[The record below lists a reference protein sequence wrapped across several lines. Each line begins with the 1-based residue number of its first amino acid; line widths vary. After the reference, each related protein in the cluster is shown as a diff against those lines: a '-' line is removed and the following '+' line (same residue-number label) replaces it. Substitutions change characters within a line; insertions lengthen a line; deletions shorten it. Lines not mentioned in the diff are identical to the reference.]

1 MRRNRWMCGVLG
13 ALLSLSAGLAS
24 AQSYPNRPIRFIV
37 PIAPG
42 GQTDLLAR
50 LVGQKLSEKW
60 NQPVVVDN
68 RAGANTLIGMTLA
81 AKAAP
86 DGYTLTMAS
95 TAMAINAGLVDPLPY
110 DGLHAFAP
118 ITNLA
123 YIPFLLAVHT
133 AVPARSV
140 QELIALAKA
149 RPRALTFGSGGNGSP
164 SHLSGELLKEMARIN
179 ATHVPYKG
187 LGQSMVALLSG
198 EVDFLFAGPLIVLPQ
213 IKAGKLRALAVGSA
227 KRFPALPDI
236 PTVAESG
243 LAGYE
248 AGIWFGILAPAG
260 TPRTI
265 VSKLNAE
272 IVTVL
277 ALPEVKQRFEAINAI
292 VIGDTPDEFTAFIKA
307 ETAKWSAIARK
318 LK

>member
-1 MRRNRWMCGVLG
+1 MLKTTWTGGVLG
-13 ALLSLSAGLAS
+13 VLISLTAAAAW
-24 AQSYPNRPIRFIV
+24 AQTYPARPIRFIV

-60 NQPVVVDN
+60 HQPVVVDN
-68 RAGANTLIGMTLA
+68 RAGANTLIGMALA

-110 DGLHAFAP
+110 DGLRDFAP

-123 YIPFLLAVHT
+123 YIPFLLAVHA

-140 QELIALAKA
+140 QELIALAKT
-149 RPRALTFGSGGNGSP
+149 RPRALTFGSGGTGSP

-187 LGQSMVALLSG
+187 LGQSMVALLAG

-227 KRFPALPDI
+227 KRFPALPNI
-236 PTVAESG
+236 PTVAEAG

-292 VIGDTPDEFTAFIKA
+292 VIGDSPDEFTAFIKS
-307 ETAKWSAIARK
+307 ETAKWSAIAKK

>member
-13 ALLSLSAGLAS
+13 ALLGLSAGLAA
-24 AQSYPNRPIRFIV
+24 AQSYPTRPIRFIV

-60 NQPVVVDN
+60 HQPVVVDN

-110 DGLHAFAP
+110 DGLRDFAP

-123 YIPFLLAVHT
+123 YIPFLLAVHA

-140 QELIALAKA
+140 QELIALAKT
-149 RPRALTFGSGGNGSP
+149 RPRALTFGSGGTGSP
-164 SHLSGELLKEMARIN
+164 SHLSGELLKEMARID

-187 LGQSMVALLSG
+187 LGQSMVALLAG
-198 EVDFLFAGPLIVLPQ
+198 EVDFLFAGPLIALPQ

-227 KRFPALPDI
+227 KRFPALPNI
-236 PTVAESG
+236 PTVAEAG
-243 LAGYE
+243 LSGYE

-292 VIGDTPDEFTAFIKA
+292 VIGDSPDEFTAFIKS
-307 ETAKWSAIARK
+307 ETAKWSAIAKK

>member
-13 ALLSLSAGLAS
+13 ALFGLSAGLAA
-24 AQSYPNRPIRFIV
+24 AQNYPNRPIRFIV

-50 LVGQKLSEKW
+50 LVGQKLSDKW
-60 NQPVVVDN
+60 RQPVVVDN

-110 DGLHAFAP
+110 DGLRDFAP

-123 YIPFLLAVHT
+123 YIPFLLAVH
-133 AVPARSV
+133 AGVPARSV
-140 QELIALAKA
+140 QELIALAKT

-187 LGQSMVALLSG
+187 LGQSMVALLAG
-198 EVDFLFAGPLIVLPQ
+198 EVDFLFAGPLVVLPQ

-236 PTVAESG
+236 PTVAEAG

-248 AGIWFGILAPAG
+248 AGIWFGILAPAA
-260 TPRTI
+260 TPRPI
-265 VSKLNAE
+265 VSKLHAE

-292 VIGDTPDEFTAFIKA
+292 VIGDTPDEFTAFIKS
-307 ETAKWSAIARK
+307 ETAKWSAIAKK